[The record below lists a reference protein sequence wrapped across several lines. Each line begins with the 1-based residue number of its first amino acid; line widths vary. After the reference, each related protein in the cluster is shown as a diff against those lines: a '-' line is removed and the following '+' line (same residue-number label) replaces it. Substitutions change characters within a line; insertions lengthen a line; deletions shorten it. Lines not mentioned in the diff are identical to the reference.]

1 MVVNT
6 GYRLTRERKGKEATK
21 RERQKSITEV
31 RTPFAYR
38 QTEKIKRD
46 EM

>member
-1 MVVNT
+1 V
-6 GYRLTRERKGKEATK
+6 TRERKGKEETK
-21 RERQKSITEV
+21 RERQKTVTEI

>member
-1 MVVNT
+1 V
-6 GYRLTRERKGKEATK
+6 TRGRKGKEATK
-21 RERQKSITEV
+21 RERQKSTTEI

-38 QTEKIKRD
+38 ETEKIKRD